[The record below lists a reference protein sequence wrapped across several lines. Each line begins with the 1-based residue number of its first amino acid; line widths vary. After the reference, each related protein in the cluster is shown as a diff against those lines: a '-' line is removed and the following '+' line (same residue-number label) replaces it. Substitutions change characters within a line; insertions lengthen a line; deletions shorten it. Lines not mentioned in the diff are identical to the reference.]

1 MFCLD
6 DRLLHGRHTS
16 GSRVAFLLQ
25 CLDDLDGQLS
35 ARGGC
40 LTVRHGAPEEE
51 LPALARQTGA
61 TEVHLTRDDSPCGRW
76 RGRRV
81 RRALAAARVAVVEHP
96 GLSVADDASSIRT
109 AQGRPYTVFTP
120 FYRNWSQAPRRPPLA
135 APERV
140 PPPGRLRAGA
150 PPPLAALGLRAEA
163 AEPDRGGETEGTAR
177 LERFLRGHV
186 RDYAAA
192 RDLPGAG
199 GSSRL
204 SAYLRFGCVSPRAL
218 EAALPPGEGPA
229 AFRRQLCWRDF
240 YHQVLACHPGNAR
253 HEHQARYRGTLAWN
267 RDDQAF
273 TAWAEGRTG
282 FPLVDAGLRQLRRE
296 GWMHGRARLL
306 AASFLTKDLGLDWR
320 LGEAWFMRWLL
331 DGDMASNNGN
341 WQWVTSVGVDP
352 QPAFRRLYHPSRQRD
367 RHDPDGSYV
376 RAQVPELALVPDR
389 HLSEP
394 WLMPDDEQRRTGC
407 RIGRDYPAPMVD
419 HRAAR
424 QEALARFRAAAA
436 G

>member
-1 MFCLD
+1 M
-6 DRLLHGRHTS
+6 
-16 GSRVAFLLQ
+16 
-25 CLDDLDGQLS
+25 
-35 ARGGC
+35 
-40 LTVRHGAPEEE
+40 
-51 LPALARQTGA
+51 
-61 TEVHLTRDDSPCGRW
+61 
-76 RGRRV
+76 
-81 RRALAAARVAVVEHP
+81 
-96 GLSVADDASSIRT
+96 
-109 AQGRPYTVFTP
+109 
-120 FYRNWSQAPRRPPLA
+120 
-135 APERV
+135 
-140 PPPGRLRAGA
+140 
-150 PPPLAALGLRAEA
+150 
-163 AEPDRGGETEGTAR
+163 
-177 LERFLRGHV
+177 